1 VERVAEV
8 KAVAMR
14 VAAAMEE
21 AVRVVVAMNVPR
33 GHVAAS
39 WLLWR
44 SSCL

>member
-1 VERVAEV
+1 MAEV
-8 KAVAMR
+8 KAVAVR

-21 AVRVVVAMNVPR
+21 VVATNALR

-44 SSCL
+44 SSYL